1 MDENQRPSIYGFRA
15 KMVLNAYTSVG
26 HCVDRQSAGKEYQM
40 KRVLVILVAAGL
52 VLAPYI
58 ASVDA
63 QSSNSNRPPIG
74 QPLVSEG
81 EFAVELATALN
92 LSSSH
97 EEAAAED
104 ALGSISIAPRNGWIS
119 DYPMTPDII
128 AEVRESAARSASSG
142 SLKMAEVEATGIVD
156 SVSTAMNLPIE
167 VAGGKG
173 AYDSSSSSSSSPGYE
188 SGSSFE
194 YQSSSSS
201 EYQSSSG
208 APPPEVSEYA
218 APAEVEGYYNEY
230 GPPIVSYYP
239 PPWGYSSLYAWVP
252 WPFWWGGFGFG
263 GFFILNDFDRH
274 DHFHHFSNHVTNANG
289 SVSRIN
295 AVTRATATGIRSS
308 SSLAGASR
316 STKTPA
322 GSSRSAQGFRLG
334 SSNARPSAS
343 GVMDRLA
350 APRAANTA
358 GASTT
363 PRNLASSGSSRSMGN
378 TNGAGRNPVT
388 ATQIMDR
395 LASTSHAQVMSQ
407 AAVARSA
414 SSGGRSFSNTAS
426 SRSSSGGSSSY
437 GGGFRS
443 SGSSFRGSGGSF
455 RGSGSGFHGGG
466 HGGGGHR

>member
-1 MDENQRPSIYGFRA
+1 MDENHRPSIYGFRA
-15 KMVLNAYTSVG
+15 KMVLNVYTSVG
-26 HCVDRQSAGKEYQM
+26 HCVDLQSVGKEYQM

-58 ASVDA
+58 ASVNA
-63 QSSNSNRPPIG
+63 QSSTSNRPPIG

-92 LSSSH
+92 LSLSH

-142 SLKMAEVEATGIVD
+142 SLKMAEIEATGIVD

-173 AYDSSSSSSSSPGYE
+173 AYESGSSSNSSSGYE

-295 AVTRATATGIRSS
+295 AVTRATATGTRSS
-308 SSLAGASR
+308 SSLAGAGR
-316 STKTPA
+316 STQTPA
-322 GSSRSAQGFRLG
+322 GASRSAQGARLS
-334 SSNARPSAS
+334 SSNTRPSAS
-343 GVMDRLA
+343 AVMDRLA

-358 GASTT
+358 GASTAS
-363 PRNLASSGSSRSMGN
+363 RNLASSGSSRNIGN
-378 TNGAGRNPVT
+378 TNGAGRNPAT
-388 ATQIMDR
+388 ASQIMDR
-395 LASTSHAQVMSQ
+395 LASTSHAQVMSH
-407 AAVARSA
+407 AAVGRFA
-414 SSGGRSFSNTAS
+414 SSSGRSFSSTAS
-426 SRSSSGGSSSY
+426 SRSSIGRSSSY
-437 GGGFRS
+437 GGGGSRS
-443 SGSSFRGSGGSF
+443 YGGSF